1 MIAFRLDS
9 SLQRCGLA
17 LLSLSLLVGVSGCV
31 TQGKYDEL
39 QQDQDSLTQ
48 VNQDLQRQLDE
59 KQTEVDVLEEAMV
72 EEQQEF
78 DETRQTYDMVL
89 AELSVE
95 VAEGAIAVEQME
107 SGVNVRISEDVLFK
121 SGSATVG
128 ESGAS
133 VVRRLAEELA
143 GVPYQIVV
151 GGYTDDVAIGGK
163 LAERYPTNWDLAGA
177 RAASVVAILESA
189 GVPSEQLVA
198 VSFGE
203 NDPVASNESEEG
215 RAQNRRIEV
224 RIRPV
229 EFVEDEPAT

>member
-1 MIAFRLDS
+1 MIAFRPDS
-9 SLQRCGLA
+9 SMQRHGVV
-17 LLSLSLLVGVSGCV
+17 LLSLSLLVSAGGCV
-31 TQGKYDEL
+31 SQGKFDAL
-39 QQDQDSLTQ
+39 QKDKDSLAQ

-59 KQTEVDVLEEAMV
+59 KQNEVAGLAEAMA

-78 DETRQTYDMVL
+78 DDTRQTYDMVL

-95 VAEGAIAVEQME
+95 VAEGAIAVEQMQ
-107 SGVNVRISEDVLFK
+107 SGVNVRISGDVLFK
-121 SGSATVG
+121 SGSSTVG
-128 ESGAS
+128 ESGES
-133 VVRRLAEELA
+133 VIRRLAEELA

-189 GVPSEQLVA
+189 GVPREQLVA
-198 VSFGE
+198 VSFGA
-203 NDPVASNESEEG
+203 NDPVASNETEEG
-215 RAQNRRIEV
+215 RSQNRRIEV

-229 EFVEDEPAT
+229 KFGEDEPAT